1 MKNSYFYRKSIIYS
15 SLIIFTLITGV
26 LFFINDKMSNLF
38 QQMVL
43 KSQKHMELG
52 AKIVEE
58 NIEKE
63 ILNFIGKIREKNQ
76 RDLDEIV
83 KDPYIFNMFQK
94 GQRLELEKLL
104 NVSTEEYMHR
114 VLEVKEEALIAN
126 GNKVEIYDKGLL
138 IISQKQVEIEGKTYT
153 FYLKDYL
160 NKEFLKN
167 TNISYIIYGDLIILK
182 ELESFKYLEKL
193 KLGLSDRIVEKKDDL
208 REVYKIY
215 LPFFDEHKKLIAVIL
230 YEVDMTFY
238 KGLNK
243 EFSDESD
250 FLISN
255 IRIYTLI
262 FGLAVY
268 FFSILFI
275 QILLKRFYNP
285 LEEIFRVIDDLSK
298 GKFGRKAYIE
308 KHEELKPLVRKI
320 NRLSGNLNFMNR
332 LKNEFLVKKT
342 YEFKEVLDN
351 IVGISQELI
360 KDRKLNSELKEEL
373 KIIFENST
381 KLLTITKSLNDYYVL
396 DDENVILNESI
407 NLKKVIDEVST
418 ILTHELQEKN
428 LYINNLIS
436 EKIYIKG
443 DSLKLFILFTNL
455 LDNSIKNSQ
464 YSEIRIEG
472 KVEDSM
478 LKVVISDKGRGINI
492 EKLKNIVSYF
502 NGSEET
508 EEIGLG
514 FILAKKIVDLH
525 GGEINLWSSEGQGT
539 NVSFTL
545 QEALFVSDRDKEKLE
560 ELKRE
565 LKFDTIYGE
574 NKILIYCNNY
584 LNCQILINF
593 LKGKNYV
600 LDVVETK
607 EELLNYLEYNPVDL
621 IILDILGD
629 FLSDYRLIRDIREK
643 FEVKDLPIIFV
654 NNRKKLD
661 EDFSIFDLGINDV
674 MEKPLLKEKLLLKV
688 ENQLQ
693 IVNSKKANKNLE
705 KEKYMEASLSSIQ
718 EEISTTLN
726 PKKIFYI
733 LLKKIKEIVDYDSA
747 FILLKKDNKYGII
760 FQDGLFDKEEK
771 NDRLFKSR
779 YLDPITNEGRII
791 RLSKFRCQ
799 KYFGGKIKA
808 SVVIPFKYGNNSNCV
823 IVLKSKQENFFRAI
837 SKELIDRVSFN
848 LSNSIKN
855 AELYNELEEKNNHL
869 SNLFDTLQSI
879 DKLTSVVYK
888 EQDKNTAIYYILL
901 ILINK
906 LKLGYKEAYYFE
918 YSEEQ
923 NNLHCSNYF
932 YSLKNYTEE
941 KETKVSA
948 KEIWTKKIKLK
959 LDKSNILTR
968 AFKENDTSY
977 LRELTTEDHELFG
990 KMLKITVVPVRYIDE
1005 KFGLIVLESD
1015 RKKKNVDEI
1024 EKEALRIIGANL
1036 GIYLYNKKLERDN
1049 IRTTS
1054 SKTLNTFAKAIIH
1067 ELRTPIVGVKGFAS
1081 IVKDRYSDDKRL
1093 LNYMDS
1099 IINDSNRV
1107 LELSSQIVDYAEEK
1121 NMIYTFIED
1130 NIKNT
1135 IEEILEEFR
1144 EQIELEDLMIFRP
1157 LGDLFLVFDK
1167 SKIKR
1172 VFKHIIKNSLEN
1184 IDYEKDEHY
1193 LKISFEKN
1201 KFGTNSIVFFDNG
1214 VGVAEESIQ
1223 NIFEPLV
1230 SGKIQGTGLG
1240 LPISKNIIE
1249 KHNWDLKFESV
1260 KYNYTKVTIMTK

>member
-15 SLIIFTLITGV
+15 SFIIFILITGV
-26 LFFINDKMSNLF
+26 LVFINDKANNLF
-38 QQMVL
+38 SQMVL
-43 KSQKHMELG
+43 KSQKHMDLG
-52 AKIVEE
+52 AKSVEE

-63 ILNFIGKIREKNQ
+63 IVNFIGKIRKKN
-76 RDLDEIV
+76 RSDLDEIT
-83 KDPYIFNMFQK
+83 KDPYIFSMVKK
-94 GQRLELEKLL
+94 GKNYELEKLL
-104 NVSTEEYMHR
+104 NFSSEDYMHR
-114 VLEVKEEALIAN
+114 VLEVKEQGISNLESRI
-126 GNKVEIYDKGLL
+126 ETYDRGLL
-138 IISQKQVEIEGKTYT
+138 ITTQKQVEIEGEKYV

-160 NKEFLKN
+160 DKEFLKKTDKN
-167 TNISYIIYGDLIILK
+167 NIVYGDLIILD
-182 ELESFKYLEKL
+182 ELKNFKFFEEF
-193 KLGLSDRIVEKKDDL
+193 KLGVTNRIVEKKDDY
-208 REVYKIY
+208 RDIYKVY
-215 LPFFDEHKKLIAVIL
+215 LPLFDDNKKLIAVIF
-230 YEVDMTFY
+230 YEVDMSFY
-238 KGLNK
+238 EKLNK
-243 EFSDESD
+243 EFSDESST
-250 FLISN
+250 LISD

-268 FFSILFI
+268 FASILLI
-275 QILLKRFYNP
+275 QYLFKRFYSP

-298 GKFGRKAYIE
+298 GKFGRKIYIE
-308 KHEELKPLVRKI
+308 KQEELKPFIKKI

-332 LKNEFLVKKT
+332 LKNEFLIKKT

-351 IVGISQELI
+351 IVGISQELV
-360 KDRKLNSELKEEL
+360 KDRKLNLELKEEL
-373 KIIFENST
+373 KIIYENSN
-381 KLLTITKSLNDYYVL
+381 KLLTITKGLNDYYVL
-396 DDENVILNESI
+396 DDESVILDESI

-418 ILTHELQEKN
+418 IMTNELQEKN

-464 YSEIRIEG
+464 YGEIRIEG
-472 KVEDSM
+472 EIENSM
-478 LKVVISDKGRGINI
+478 LKVVISDKGRGISI
-492 EKLKNIVSYF
+492 EKLKNIISYF
-502 NGSEET
+502 KGNEDT
-508 EEIGLG
+508 EDIGLG
-514 FILAKKIVDLH
+514 FVLAKKIVDLH
-525 GGEINLWSSEGQGT
+525 GGEINLWSNEGKGT
-539 NVSFTL
+539 SISFTL
-545 QEALFVSDRDKEKLE
+545 QEALFINDRDKVKLE
-560 ELKRE
+560 ELKKE

-584 LNCQILINF
+584 LSSQILINF
-593 LKGKNYV
+593 LKGKDYA
-600 LDVVETK
+600 LDIVETK
-607 EELLNYLEYNPVDL
+607 EELLSYLENNKVDL

-629 FLSDYRLIRDIREK
+629 FLSDYRLIRDVREK
-643 FEVKDLPIIFV
+643 FDVSELPIIFV

-661 EDFSIFDLGINDV
+661 EDFSIFDLEINDI

-705 KEKYMEASLSSIQ
+705 KEKDMEASLSSIQ

-726 PKKIFYI
+726 PKKIFSI
-733 LLKKIKEIVDYDSA
+733 LLKKIKELIDYDSA
-747 FILLKKDNKYGII
+747 FILLKKDNKYGVI
-760 FQDGLFDKEEK
+760 FQDGIFDKEEK

-779 YLDPITNEGRII
+779 YLDPITNGARII

-799 KYFGGKIKA
+799 KYFGGKIKS
-808 SVVIPFKYGNNSNCV
+808 SVVIPFRYGDNNNCV
-823 IVLKSKQENFFRAI
+823 IILKSKQENFFRGI

-869 SNLFDTLQSI
+869 SNLFYTLQSI

-888 EQDKNTAIYYILL
+888 EKDKNTAIYYILL

-918 YSEEQ
+918 YSEEHK
-923 NNLHCSNYF
+923 NLFCSNYF

-941 KETKVSA
+941 KENKVSA
-948 KEIWTKKIKLK
+948 KEIWTKKIKVK
-959 LDKSNILTR
+959 LEKNNILTR
-968 AFKENDTSY
+968 AFKEDKTSY
-977 LRELTTEDHELFG
+977 LKELTTEDHELFG
-990 KMLKITVVPVRYIDE
+990 KMLKITIVPVRYIDE
-1005 KFGLIVLESD
+1005 KFGLLILESD
-1015 RKKKNVDEI
+1015 RKKRVVDEI
-1024 EKEALRIIGANL
+1024 EKEALRIISANL
-1036 GIYLYNKKLERDN
+1036 GIYLYNKKLEKDN
-1049 IRTTS
+1049 IKTTS

-1081 IVKDRYSDDKRL
+1081 IVKDRYAEDKRL

-1121 NMIYTFIED
+1121 NMIYSYIED

-1135 IEEILEEFR
+1135 IEEVLEEFR
-1144 EQIELEDLMIFRP
+1144 EQIELEDMLIFRP
-1157 LGDLFLVFDK
+1157 LEDLFLVFDK
-1167 SKIKR
+1167 NKIKR
-1172 VFKHIIKNSLEN
+1172 VFRHIVKNSLEN

-1201 KFGTNSIVFFDNG
+1201 KFGTTNIVFFDNG

-1240 LPISKNIIE
+1240 LPISKNIVE

-1260 KYNYTKVTIMTK
+1260 KYNYTKVTLMTK